1 MKTLGLTIT
10 KELYE
15 KLHASLFS
23 TAPEEDAGYLL
34 CKEYTCF
41 DPWRKEKARRFV
53 AVDFIPISAEDVVSR
68 SHSSITWRTNSFVQ
82 ALKLAESKGCKI
94 AIVHTHP
101 NGPAGFSHQDDVN
114 ESMLW
119 SICRNRRGKW
129 VEFLSVVITSS
140 NEIRGRVIK
149 GKNRFDEIE
158 LVKVIG
164 NRYMIDF
171 PRRGNDR
178 VVEDIFD
185 RQIRLLGKEFMSD
198 MQALRIGVVGCGGTG
213 SPVAHMLARM
223 GAGNII
229 LIDKDRLDRTNSH
242 RVHLTTLKDA
252 IAKAYK
258 VAVIAREIRR
268 IGLKTQVAMIQE
280 WVNAIDAFE
289 ALKSCDIIFG
299 CTDDNYGRIILNR
312 FAYFYITPVF
322 DMGLKIKVSKDNP
335 GSFEAFD
342 GRVTIVQPGTA
353 CLLCRGVVNPARAAE
368 EELERSQPEEYQ
380 RRKEEAYIVGGGD
393 PSPVIINYTT
403 ETACIALQELENRL
417 NPLRMEG
424 LNPDQVTRKFDRLS
438 GDQYRGTNNAGCRI
452 CDTREFWGVGDVS
465 PKLYLTA

>member
-10 KELYE
+10 DELFKKMRE
-15 KLHASLFS
+15 SLFA
-23 TAPEEDAGYLL
+23 TAPEEGAGYLL

-53 AVDFIPISAEDVVSR
+53 AVDFIPVSAEDVVSR

-82 ALKLAESKGCKI
+82 ALKAAENQGCKL

-101 NGPAGFSHQDDVN
+101 HGPAGFSQQDDTN

-129 VEFLSVVITSS
+129 VEFLSVVITSD
-140 NEIRGRVIK
+140 NEIRGRVVK
-149 GKNRFDEIE
+149 GKHGFDDIE

-164 NRYMIDF
+164 NRYLIDF
-171 PRRGNDR
+171 PGRGEG
-178 VVEDIFD
+178 VAEDVFD

-198 MQALRIGVVGCGGTG
+198 LRALRIAVIGCGGTG
-213 SPVAHMLARM
+213 SPIAHMLARI
-223 GAGNII
+223 GAGHVL
-229 LIDKDRLDRTNSH
+229 LIDKDRLDRTGSH
-242 RVHLTTLKDA
+242 RVHLTTFRDA
-252 IAKAYK
+252 IANAYK
-258 VAVIAREIRR
+258 VAVLAREIRR

-280 WVNAIDAFE
+280 WVSAADAFE

-299 CTDDNYGRIILNR
+299 CTDDNHGRIVINR
-312 FAYFYITPVF
+312 FAYFYMTPVF
-322 DMGLKIKVSKDNP
+322 DMGLKIKPSKDKP
-335 GSFEAFD
+335 GLFDAFD

-380 RRKEEAYIVGGGD
+380 RRKEEAYIIGGGD
-393 PSPVIINYTT
+393 PNPVVINYTT

-417 NPLRMEG
+417 NPLRVEG
-424 LNPDQVTRKFDRLS
+424 VNPDQVTRKFDRLA
-438 GDQYRGTNNAGCRI
+438 GDQYRGENNAGCRI
-452 CDTREFWGVGDVS
+452 CDNRDFWGLGDVT
-465 PKLYLTA
+465 PTLYLTA